1 MTLYSDEIKSLLRN
15 YNWPAGLVV
24 DIIEY
29 SDYLGMRL
37 YRDNFETF
45 DGVDKQ
51 FIAKQVGGA
60 IEAVRKRGC
69 PCYMEVVKGD
79 GKNVSGA

>member
-1 MTLYSDEIKSLLRN
+1 MTLYSDEVKALLRS
-15 YNWPAGLVV
+15 YDWPTGLIV

-29 SDYLGMRL
+29 SDYIGVRL
-37 YRDNFETF
+37 HRDNFETF

-51 FIAKQVGGA
+51 FIAKQVGAA

-79 GKNVSGA
+79 GKSVRGS